1 MGRGR
6 GREWGGVEGK
16 MGEGWW
22 RGRGRDVG
30 GVEVVTG
37 RGGDGGGE
45 GNGKETG
52 RWR

>member
-1 MGRGR
+1 M
-6 GREWGGVEGK
+6 W
-16 MGEGWW
+16 EGW
-22 RGRGRDVG
+22 RLRRG

-52 RWR
+52 GDKKGEVGKGGVE